1 VPEARVCV
9 VERQKRPLPVAAHKV
24 GESSVE
30 LSSHYFGVVLGLGE
44 YLRREHFVKNGL
56 RFFPGGGHTHTLE
69 QRTEIGPPQLPKVPS
84 FQLDRGRLEND
95 LRAMDEADGVTLLE
109 GFTVKDIELGASG
122 ADHLVR
128 IETLGGEGA
137 RTLSARYVVDASG
150 RRAILRNKLGL
161 TRPSG
166 HDANASWWRVKGRRS
181 TSKDLVPA
189 SESSWHMRD
198 PDRSA
203 GTRPCTS
210 WGPATGSGTSRSRA
224 APAESST
231 PRSASSCTTRSTPSR
246 RSDTLEKSLE
256 WLKKHEPRCYAQIK
270 DMPAEDFL
278 CLRNFSH
285 GSSQCFSKDRW
296 SLVGEAGV
304 FADPFYSP
312 GSDFI
317 AIANSFTTQIVKAM
331 MRGGDD
337 GRGAGAAPRGALRPL
352 LPALLRRGDGD
363 LPQGAPL
370 YGSPRAMAAK
380 VYWDDFNYWSF
391 VCQYFF
397 RRLYELPTT
406 RARALR
412 AIAEEFARSSSAPEA
427 ALGVGQARH
436 RRAQGRARHVAAGA
450 VDAREPPPRS
460 REAHD
465 PRRAPRVHAA
475 RSWDRHGSSSSS
487 WCCARSRSASSCA
500 EVVRP
505 PKLGDHASFRLAPD
519 GALFPGRHGGG
530 RAGRAR
536 ARGAGRARRVR
547 ARRDERRHPADQ
559 RSRRESDHPLL
570 REPRA
575 HRGQPRAQAH
585 APPVHGGQPPRRR
598 SAGLRRGRRAQHPGA
613 HARHGPR
620 GDSRDR

>member
-1 VPEARVCV
+1 MSQPDSDRFDVVIAGGGLAGLTLARQLRREVPEARVCV

-56 RFFPGGGHTHTLE
+56 RFFPGGGHTHKLE

-109 GFTVKDIELGASG
+109 GFTVKDIELGADG
-122 ADHLVR
+122 ADHRVQ
-128 IETLGGEGA
+128 IETLGGDGA

-166 HDANASWWRVKGRRS
+166 HNANASWWRVKGKVDV
-181 TSKDLVPA
+181 KDLVPA

-198 PDRSA
+198 PDQIRWYSTVHFMGTGYWFWYIPLA
-203 GTRPCTS
+203 GGTDGEQHTS
-210 WGPATGSGTSRSRA
+210 LGIVVHDDVHPFQTIN
-224 APAESST
+224 
-231 PRSASSCTTRSTPSR
+231 
-246 RSDTLEKSLE
+246 TLEKSLE
-256 WLKKHEPRCYAQIK
+256 WLKKHEPLCYAHVK

-317 AIANSFTTQIVKAM
+317 AISNSFTTQIVKAM
-331 MRGGDD
+331 LRGGATAEAQVARLAERYDRFYLRFAD
-337 GRGAGAAPRGALRPL
+337 AATETYRKA
-352 LPALLRRGDGD
+352 
-363 LPQGAPL
+363 APL

-380 VYWDDFNYWSF
+380 IYWDDFNYWSF

-397 RRLYELPTT
+397 RRLYELDDAPH
-406 RARALR
+406 ARFD
-412 AIAEEFARSSSAPEA
+412 AIAEEFRTLQFRAQKVLSEWAKRAKDEPKAVHVTLPPVPSILANLHLDLEKEMTVDEVHAYMVEKLALAEEVLDEIVLRALA
-427 ALGVGQARH
+427 ALGPSL
-436 RRAQGRARHVAAGA
+436 GA
-450 VDAREPPPRS
+450 ELARETGLASWPRRPS
-460 REAHD
+460 RE
-465 PRRAPRVHAA
+465 RIAA
-475 RSWDRHGSSSSS
+475 QESEG
-487 WCCARSRSASSCA
+487 
-500 EVVRP
+500 
-505 PKLGDHASFRLAPD
+505 
-519 GALFPGRHGGG
+519 GA
-530 RAGRAR
+530 
-536 ARGAGRARRVR
+536 
-547 ARRDERRHPADQ
+547 
-559 RSRRESDHPLL
+559 
-570 REPRA
+570 
-575 HRGQPRAQAH
+575 
-585 APPVHGGQPPRRR
+585 RRR
-598 SAGLRRGRRAQHPGA
+598 SLSPIARDMERCLGRMDIHADSGDLEVMIQRAFEKDAPDVA
-613 HARHGPR
+613 YAEE
-620 GDSRDR
+620 

>member
-1 VPEARVCV
+1 MSQPDSDRFDVVIAGGGLAGLTLARQLRREVPEARVCV

-56 RFFPGGGHTHTLE
+56 RFFPGGGHTHKLE

-109 GFTVKDIELGASG
+109 GFTVKDIELGADG
-122 ADHLVR
+122 ADHRVQ
-128 IETLGGEGA
+128 IETLGGDGA

-166 HDANASWWRVKGRRS
+166 HNANASWWRVKGKVDV
-181 TSKDLVPA
+181 KDLVPA

-198 PDRSA
+198 PDQIRWYSTVHFMGTGYWFWYIPLA
-203 GTRPCTS
+203 GGTDGEQHTS
-210 WGPATGSGTSRSRA
+210 LGIVVHDDVHPFQTIN
-224 APAESST
+224 
-231 PRSASSCTTRSTPSR
+231 
-246 RSDTLEKSLE
+246 TLEKSLE
-256 WLKKHEPRCYAQIK
+256 WLKKHEPLCYAHVK

-317 AIANSFTTQIVKAM
+317 AISNSFTTQIVKAM
-331 MRGGDD
+331 LRGGATSEAQVARLAERYDRFYLRFAD
-337 GRGAGAAPRGALRPL
+337 AATETYRKA
-352 LPALLRRGDGD
+352 
-363 LPQGAPL
+363 APL

-380 VYWDDFNYWSF
+380 IYWDDFNYWSF

-397 RRLYELPTT
+397 RRLYELDDAPH
-406 RARALR
+406 ARFD
-412 AIAEEFARSSSAPEA
+412 AIAEEFRTLQFRAQKVLSEWAKRAKDEPKAVHVTLPPVPSILANLHLDLEKEMTVDEVHAYMVEKLALAEEVLDEIVLRALA
-427 ALGVGQARH
+427 ALGPSL
-436 RRAQGRARHVAAGA
+436 GA
-450 VDAREPPPRS
+450 ELARETGLASWPRRPS
-460 REAHD
+460 RE
-465 PRRAPRVHAA
+465 RIAA
-475 RSWDRHGSSSSS
+475 QESEG
-487 WCCARSRSASSCA
+487 
-500 EVVRP
+500 
-505 PKLGDHASFRLAPD
+505 
-519 GALFPGRHGGG
+519 GA
-530 RAGRAR
+530 
-536 ARGAGRARRVR
+536 
-547 ARRDERRHPADQ
+547 
-559 RSRRESDHPLL
+559 
-570 REPRA
+570 
-575 HRGQPRAQAH
+575 
-585 APPVHGGQPPRRR
+585 RRR
-598 SAGLRRGRRAQHPGA
+598 SLSPIARDMERCLGRMDIHADSGDLEVMIQRAFEKDAPDVA
-613 HARHGPR
+613 YAEE
-620 GDSRDR
+620 

>member
-1 VPEARVCV
+1 MSQPESDRFDVVIAGGGLAGLTLARQLRREVPEARVCV

-166 HDANASWWRVKGRRS
+166 HDANASWWRVKGKVDV
-181 TSKDLVPA
+181 KDLVPA

-198 PDRSA
+198 PDQIRWYSTVHFMGTGYWFWYIPLA
-203 GTRPCTS
+203 GGTGGEQHTS
-210 WGPATGSGTSRSRA
+210 LGIVVHDEVHPFQTIN
-224 APAESST
+224 
-231 PRSASSCTTRSTPSR
+231 
-246 RSDTLEKSLE
+246 TLEKSLE
-256 WLKKHEPRCYAQIK
+256 WLKKHEPLCYAHVK

-331 MRGGDD
+331 MRGGATAEAQVARLAERYDRFYLRFAD
-337 GRGAGAAPRGALRPL
+337 AATETYRKA
-352 LPALLRRGDGD
+352 
-363 LPQGAPL
+363 APL

-380 VYWDDFNYWSF
+380 IYWDDFNYWSF

-397 RRLYELPTT
+397 RRLYELDDAPH
-406 RARALR
+406 ARFD
-412 AIAEEFARSSSAPEA
+412 AIAEEFRTLQFRAQKVLSEWAKRAKDEPKAVHVTLPPVPSILANLHLDLEKEMSVDEVHAYMVEKLALAEEVLDEIVLRALA
-427 ALGVGQARH
+427 ALGPSLGAELARETGLASWPRRPSRERIAAQEAEGGAR
-436 RRAQGRARHVAAGA
+436 RRALSPIARDMDRCLGRMDIHEDAGDLEAMIQRAFDKDGPDVAY
-450 VDAREPPPRS
+450 
-460 REAHD
+460 
-465 PRRAPRVHAA
+465 
-475 RSWDRHGSSSSS
+475 
-487 WCCARSRSASSCA
+487 A
-500 EVVRP
+500 E
-505 PKLGDHASFRLAPD
+505 
-519 GALFPGRHGGG
+519 
-530 RAGRAR
+530 
-536 ARGAGRARRVR
+536 
-547 ARRDERRHPADQ
+547 E
-559 RSRRESDHPLL
+559 
-570 REPRA
+570 
-575 HRGQPRAQAH
+575 
-585 APPVHGGQPPRRR
+585 
-598 SAGLRRGRRAQHPGA
+598 
-613 HARHGPR
+613 
-620 GDSRDR
+620 